1 LFVESDTNAYTGRI
15 ARLSPALDDQNRMLM
30 VEADVPSRGS
40 LRPGLFARANIIIDE
55 RQESLSVPAEA
66 LVTFAGIEK
75 VVVVQEGKAL
85 EKVVVTGRRG
95 LDWAEILS
103 GISAGEQIIVNP
115 GGLRTG
121 QPVSI
126 TTVDASVVPAAPAT
140 ERATK

>member
-1 LFVESDTNAYTGRI
+1 
-15 ARLSPALDDQNRMLM
+15 M

-95 LDWAEILS
+95 LDWVEILS
-103 GISAGEQIIVNP
+103 GIRAGEQIIVNP

-126 TTVDASVVPAAPAT
+126 TTADASVVPAARAT
-140 ERATK
+140 ERATN